1 MAKDDKYDESKQEVE
16 ERNFNE
22 SKQKVNEKAI
32 EYVQKGGS
40 NTLREEIWLLL
51 WNMRTR
57 LFSALKIRKY
67 RNYPPS
73 SMYDSG
79 DEFLTEVFLETIPQ
93 VLNSYAKKNTAVSEN
108 STFMQYFSICFL
120 RKIRDAYSNIK
131 DNMLHDYIVV
141 QKPVIQVY
149 QKPKGDA
156 VIPDISL
163 KQGMKRRILGEES
176 DGKQIWIKTQAKGH
190 GRTVYV
196 RKTDVECYDKAALV
210 DITIAEPEA
219 PDRLDSE
226 IMLSE
231 TYEDYILILL
241 SLAEQLYAR
250 NQARNTN
257 GLSKM
262 YCFRLLY
269 TETLIDKLK
278 KIYDAIGNIKSAREQ
293 EVFSVVEIDL
303 LDYLLIST
311 CRTFS
316 SIAKTPLHAHRDFAY
331 LNTENAEEIS
341 IPVAS
346 IIYAHFLVDVK
357 GIDRK
362 LDAIAPSISNY
373 RKEFNQQY
381 SLFCGKGETRDFYQ
395 ER

>member
-1 MAKDDKYDESKQEVE
+1 MAKDDKYNESKQEVE
-16 ERNFNE
+16 KRNFDKLKE
-22 SKQKVNEKAI
+22 KVNEKAI
-32 EYVQKGGS
+32 EYVQSGGS
-40 NTLREEIWLLL
+40 NTHREEIWLLL
-51 WNMRTR
+51 WDMRTK
-57 LFSALKIRKY
+57 LFSADKIRKY
-67 RNYPPS
+67 RNCPPS
-73 SMYDSG
+73 SLYDSG
-79 DEFLTEVFLETIPQ
+79 DEFLTEVFLESIPQ
-93 VLNSYAKKNTAVSEN
+93 VLNSYAKKNAEVSEN
-108 STFMQYFSICFL
+108 FTFMQYFNICFL
-120 RKIRDAYSNIK
+120 RKICDAYSNIK
-131 DNMLHDYIVV
+131 DNMFHDYIVV

-149 QKPKGDA
+149 EKPREDS
-156 VIPDISL
+156 VIPDIFL
-163 KQGMKRRILGEES
+163 KQGMERRILGEES
-176 DGKQIWIKTQAKGH
+176 DGKQTWIKTKAKEH

-196 RKTDVECYDKAALV
+196 RKTDVECHDKAALV

-219 PDRLDSE
+219 PDQLDSE

-231 TYEDYILILL
+231 IYEDYILILL

-257 GLSKM
+257 SLSKM

-278 KIYDAIGNIKSAREQ
+278 KICDVIGDIKSAREQ
-293 EVFSVVEIDL
+293 EVFSAAEIDL

-316 SIAKTPLHAHRDFAY
+316 SIAKTPLHARRDFAY
-331 LNTENAEEIS
+331 LNTENTEEIS
-341 IPVAS
+341 IPVAG

-362 LDAIAPSISNY
+362 LDSIAPSLSNY

-381 SLFCGKGETRDFYQ
+381 SLLCEKGEIGR
-395 ER
+395 

>member
-1 MAKDDKYDESKQEVE
+1 MAKDDKYDELKQEVE
-16 ERNFNE
+16 KRYFDKLEE
-22 SKQKVNEKAI
+22 KVNEKAI
-32 EYVQKGGS
+32 EYVQSGGS
-40 NTLREEIWLLL
+40 NTFREEIWLLL
-51 WNMRTR
+51 WNMRAK
-57 LFSALKIRKY
+57 LFSAPKIRKY
-67 RNYPPS
+67 RNCPPS
-73 SMYDSG
+73 SLYDSG
-79 DEFLTEVFLETIPQ
+79 DEFLTEVFLESIPQ
-93 VLNSYAKKNTAVSEN
+93 VLNSYAKKNAKVSEN
-108 STFMQYFSICFL
+108 STFTQYFYRCFL

-131 DNMLHDYIVV
+131 DNMLYDYIVV

-149 QKPKGDA
+149 QKPREDA
-156 VIPDISL
+156 VILNISL
-163 KQGMKRRILGEES
+163 KQGMERRILGEES
-176 DGKQIWIKTQAKGH
+176 DGKQTWIKTKTKEH

-210 DITIAEPEA
+210 DITIVEPEA
-219 PDRLDSE
+219 PDQLDSG

-231 TYEDYILILL
+231 IYEDFVLTLL

-250 NQARNTN
+250 NQARNAN

-278 KIYDAIGNIKSAREQ
+278 KIYDAIGDIKSAREQ
-293 EVFSVVEIDL
+293 EVFSVAEIDL

-316 SIAKTPLHAHRDFAY
+316 SIANTPLHARRDFAY
-331 LNTENAEEIS
+331 LNTDSAKEIS

-362 LDAIAPSISNY
+362 LDSIAPSLSNY

-381 SLFCGKGETRDFYQ
+381 SLFCGKGKIGR
-395 ER
+395 